1 MSSYIDWNLFLAGY
15 QKRRGGSFFSCGRE
29 RLNQCDSQLVLPDG
43 EEPPL
48 LILLQRCA
56 EGRSSWNSL
65 IARTTIPLDG
75 SYSLHIR
82 RKDLTGAG
90 FQTLMSLAGERRDYG
105 DPAALKG
112 RVVTTENRDFTKLVL
127 GDLELRNALI
137 ARPGDSLRVSPGPL
151 NDGNHTVEV
160 CCENFDGTLTQ
171 RSPWLTDHMAALT
184 DDCFLK
190 DIREETALQK
200 AAQKD
205 FDQQMDGFLAFL
217 RAARDA
223 VKRWPVK
230 K

>member
-15 QKRRGGSFFSCGRE
+15 QKRPGGSFFSWGRE
-29 RLNQCDSQLVLPDG
+29 RLHPCDRQLVLPDG

-48 LILLQRCA
+48 LILLRQCA
-56 EGRSSWNSL
+56 EGRSSWNNL
-65 IARTTIPLDG
+65 IARTTVHLDG
-75 SYSLHIR
+75 AYRLHIR

-112 RVVTTENRDFTKLVL
+112 RVVTTEDRAFTKLVL
-127 GDLELRNALI
+127 GDLELRRALT

>member
-15 QKRRGGSFFSCGRE
+15 QKCRGGSFFSCGRE

-48 LILLQRCA
+48 LILLRQCA
-56 EGRSSWNSL
+56 EGRSSWNNL
-65 IARTTIPLDG
+65 IARTTVHLDG
-75 SYSLHIR
+75 AYRLHIR

-112 RVVTTENRDFTKLVL
+112 RVVTTEDRAFTKLVL
-127 GDLELRNALI
+127 GDLELRRALT
-137 ARPGDSLRVSPGPL
+137 ARPGDSLRVSPSPL

-171 RSPWLTDHMAALT
+171 CSPWLTDHMAALT

>member
-15 QKRRGGSFFSCGRE
+15 QKSRGGSFFSCGRE

-48 LILLQRCA
+48 LILLRQCA
-56 EGRSSWNSL
+56 EGRSSWNNL
-65 IARTTIPLDG
+65 IARTTVHLDG
-75 SYSLHIR
+75 AYRLHIR

-112 RVVTTENRDFTKLVL
+112 RVVTTDDRALTKLVL
-127 GDLELRNALI
+127 GALALRRALT

>member
-15 QKRRGGSFFSCGRE
+15 QKSRGGSFFSCGRE

-48 LILLQRCA
+48 LILLRQCA
-56 EGRSSWNSL
+56 EGRSSWNNL
-65 IARTTIPLDG
+65 IARTTVHLDG
-75 SYSLHIR
+75 AYRLHIR

-112 RVVTTENRDFTKLVL
+112 RVVTTEDRAFTKLVL
-127 GDLELRNALI
+127 GDLELRRALT

-160 CCENFDGTLTQ
+160 CENFDGTLTQ

>member
-15 QKRRGGSFFSCGRE
+15 QKSRGGSFFSCGRE

-48 LILLQRCA
+48 LILLRQCA
-56 EGRSSWNSL
+56 EGRSSGNNL
-65 IARTTIPLDG
+65 IARTTVHLDG
-75 SYSLHIR
+75 AYRLHIR
-82 RKDLTGAG
+82 RKDLAGAG

-112 RVVTTENRDFTKLVL
+112 RVVTTDDRAFTKLVL
-127 GDLELRNALI
+127 GDLELRRALT

>member
-1 MSSYIDWNLFLAGY
+1 M
-15 QKRRGGSFFSCGRE
+15 
-29 RLNQCDSQLVLPDG
+29 
-43 EEPPL
+43 
-48 LILLQRCA
+48 
-56 EGRSSWNSL
+56 
-65 IARTTIPLDG
+65 
-75 SYSLHIR
+75 
-82 RKDLTGAG
+82 
-90 FQTLMSLAGERRDYG
+90 
-105 DPAALKG
+105 
-112 RVVTTENRDFTKLVL
+112 
-127 GDLELRNALI
+127 
-137 ARPGDSLRVSPGPL
+137 
-151 NDGNHTVEV
+151 EV